1 MIIEPTPIAGAYT
14 IGIEPIADARG
25 FFARTW
31 CRREIEQLGLCA
43 DIAQC
48 SISVNLRKGTLR
60 GMHLQGPPHEET
72 KIVRCVKG
80 AIFDVVLDL
89 RRDSPTFL
97 RWHGVELSS
106 ANRLALYIPAGCA
119 HGFQTLEDDCEVA
132 YQISEFY
139 HPECSR
145 PVRWNDRAF
154 GIEWPL
160 PVAVMSAADQTYPDF
175 KP

>member
-106 ANRLALYIPAGCA
+106 ANRIALYIPAGCA

-160 PVAVMSAADQTYPDF
+160 PVTVMSAADQTYPDF
-175 KP
+175 KQ

>member
-1 MIIEPTPIAGAYT
+1 VKFESLPIQGAYT
-14 IGIEPIADARG
+14 ISLEPHSDDRG

-31 CRREIEQLGLCA
+31 CKHEFEQLGLCA

-48 SISVNLRKGTLR
+48 GISVNVRKGTLR
-60 GMHLQGPPHEET
+60 GMHLQAPPHEET
-72 KIVRCVKG
+72 KVVRCVKG

-97 RWHGVELSS
+97 AWHGVELSAS
-106 ANRLALYIPAGCA
+106 NRLAVYIPAGCA
-119 HGFQTLEDDCEVA
+119 HGFQTLDDDCEVG

-145 PVRWNDRAF
+145 SVRWNDSAF
-154 GIEWPL
+154 AIRWPL
-160 PVAVMSAADQTYPDF
+160 PVTVISDADRGHPDF
-175 KP
+175 VR

>member
-1 MIIEPTPIAGAYT
+1 MIIEPTPIAGACT
-14 IGIEPIADARG
+14 IGIEPIADQRG

-31 CRREIEQLGLCA
+31 CRREIEQAGLCA

-60 GMHLQGPPHEET
+60 GMHLQGAPHEET

-89 RRDSPTFL
+89 RRDSPTFR

>member
-1 MIIEPTPIAGAYT
+1 MIIEPT
-14 IGIEPIADARG
+14 PIADARG

-160 PVAVMSAADQTYPDF
+160 PVTVMSAADQTYPDF
-175 KP
+175 KQ

>member
-1 MIIEPTPIAGAYT
+1 MPTT
-14 IGIEPIADARG
+14 RG

-119 HGFQTLEDDCEVA
+119 HGFQTLDDDCEVA

-160 PVAVMSAADQTYPDF
+160 PVTVMSAADRTYPDF
-175 KP
+175 KR

>member
-160 PVAVMSAADQTYPDF
+160 PVTVMSAADQTYPDF

>member
-1 MIIEPTPIAGAYT
+1 VIIEPTPIAGACT
-14 IGIEPIADARG
+14 IGIEPIADQRG

-31 CRREIEQLGLCA
+31 CRREIEQAGLCA

-60 GMHLQGPPHEET
+60 GMHLQGAPHEET

-160 PVAVMSAADQTYPDF
+160 PVTVMSAADQTYPDF
-175 KP
+175 KQ